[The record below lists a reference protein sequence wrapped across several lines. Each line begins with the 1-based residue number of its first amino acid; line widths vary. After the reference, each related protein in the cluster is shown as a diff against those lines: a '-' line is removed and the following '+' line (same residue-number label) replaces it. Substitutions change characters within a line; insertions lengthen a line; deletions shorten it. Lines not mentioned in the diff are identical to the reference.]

1 VTRASALVR
10 GSVMHARNDEQIR
23 RAFRYPVYVASIDL
37 AELPALERELRLFSH
52 GGRNLFALHDGDY
65 EGGALGLPAAI
76 ADLCAG
82 NRLPAPH
89 ATRLITNLRVFGY
102 VFNPV
107 SFFLN
112 YDAGGAITSVIAE
125 VNNTYGGR
133 RRYVLG
139 PDQRIADGDRVGFR
153 HVRELFVSPFLH
165 GPASYD
171 FWFDAP
177 LDGDRLAITMHVARP
192 APQGEPS
199 PQGDSPQ
206 GGPSPQGD
214 SPQGG
219 PSPQGD
225 SDPCFAAD
233 RNRSVRLGSDPCFA
247 ADRNRSAR
255 LGSDPCFAADRNR
268 SVRLGSDPCFA
279 ADRNRSARLG
289 SGERIFVARL
299 AGTRQ
304 PLTDR
309 ALLAAAVRYP
319 LMTVQVIGKI
329 HLEAVKLRLRG
340 VPYVRPGPD
349 HRPRPIAPAI
359 RTRSSEVPAK
369 DPPRPLK

>member
-1 VTRASALVR
+1 VTRTSALVR
-10 GSVMHARNDEQIR
+10 GSVMHARSDELAR

-37 AELPALERELRLFSH
+37 AELPALDRELALFSH

-65 EGGALGLPAAI
+65 EGAARGLPAAI

-82 NRLPAPH
+82 NRLPVPH
-89 ATRLITNLRVFGY
+89 TTRLVTNLRVLGY

-112 YDAGGAITSVIAE
+112 YDAGGALTSVIAE

-139 PDQRIADGDRVGFR
+139 PDQRITDGERVGFR

-177 LDGDRLAITMHVARP
+177 LDGGRLAITMHVTRP
-192 APQGEPS
+192 G
-199 PQGDSPQ
+199 PQ

-214 SPQGG
+214 
-219 PSPQGD
+219 
-225 SDPCFAAD
+225 
-233 RNRSVRLGSDPCFA
+233 
-247 ADRNRSAR
+247 
-255 LGSDPCFAADRNR
+255 
-268 SVRLGSDPCFA
+268 SDPCFA

-319 LMTVQVIGKI
+319 LMTAQVIGLI
-329 HLEAVKLRLRG
+329 HLEALKLRWRG

-349 HRPRPIAPAI
+349 HRPRPIGPASHPHDSDAPAAAP
-359 RTRSSEVPAK
+359 S
-369 DPPRPLK
+369 RPLQ